1 MKNLHTQSVREL
13 IQLLENK
20 SISAYEL
27 TSYYC
32 DRIQTYNPKINAVIS
47 FDRDI
52 ALDQAK
58 QVDNRRMKKKSTPL
72 LGIPILQKDLICSTK
87 FNTTCASKMLENYRS
102 PFNSYVVNLC
112 DAEGLVEMGKTNMDE
127 FAMGSSN
134 ETSYFGNVLNPWEL
148 TRVPGGSSGGAAAA
162 VAAGFAPFAT
172 GSDTGGSIR
181 QPSAF
186 CGLTG
191 LKPTYGA
198 VSRNGLIAFASSLD
212 QIGPMAKSAEDC
224 AYLMDVI
231 AKKDSKD
238 STSQQYDIQFVDHL
252 QKALPEKIKIGI
264 PKELKNFSVDAP
276 VEKAFEETIQSLKG
290 LNVEFVEISL
300 SSMELALPAY
310 YIIAPAE
317 CSSNLARYNGA
328 LFGYRHEGNKSLQEM
343 YNITRTEGFGKEV
356 KRRIIIGT
364 FVLSKGFQG
373 QYYQKALSLCHN
385 LKMEF
390 KKIFSTCDFILTPTI
405 STPAFGFNAY
415 KNPVEMYQSDLF
427 TIPANLCGLPAIA
440 FQAGMHGKLPIGAQ
454 LIGDHFKDHELLQ
467 LVHYFQK
474 VTQWHEI
481 FPEDYQ

>member
-1 MKNLHTQSVREL
+1 MKNLHTQSIREL
-13 IQLLENK
+13 IKLIENRL
-20 SISAYEL
+20 ISAYEL
-27 TSYYC
+27 TSYFC
-32 DRIQTYNPKINAVIS
+32 DRIQTYNSKINAVIS
-47 FDRDI
+47 FDKDI

-58 QVDNRRMKKKSTPL
+58 QIDHRITKKKSSPL
-72 LGIPILQKDLICSTK
+72 QGIPILQKDLICSTK
-87 FNTTCASKMLENYRS
+87 FKTTCGSKMLANYQS
-102 PFNSYVVNLC
+102 PFNAHVVNLC
-112 DAEGLVEMGKTNMDE
+112 DAEGLIEIGKTNMDE

-134 ETSYFGNVLNPWEL
+134 ETSYFGNVLNPWEH

-162 VAAGFAPFAT
+162 VAAGFAPLAT

-181 QPSAF
+181 QPSSF

-231 AKKDSKD
+231 TKKDPKD
-238 STSQQYDIQFVDHL
+238 STSQQYDMQFVDYL
-252 QKALPEKIKIGI
+252 KNDIPPKIKIGI
-264 PKELKNFSVDAP
+264 PKELKNFTIDSS
-276 VEKAFEETIQSLKG
+276 VEKAFGETVQSLKG

-328 LFGYRHEGNKSLQEM
+328 LFGYRHEGDNSLQEM
-343 YNITRTEGFGKEV
+343 YSKTRTEGFGKEV

-390 KKIFSTCDFILTPTI
+390 KKIFSICDFILTPTI
-405 STPAFGFNAY
+405 STPAFEFNAY

-427 TIPANLCGLPAIA
+427 TIPANLCGLPAIS

-454 LIGDHFKDHELLQ
+454 LIGNHFKDHELLQ
-467 LVHYFQK
+467 LVHHFQK
-474 VTQWHEI
+474 ATGWHEI
-481 FPEDYQ
+481 YPEDYQ